1 VADPA
6 VFALLFVINVIPIYF
21 LHQEARGALPPEA
34 NFWTIVG
41 YLALTRGLELI
52 FWAVLIFLAFARGR
66 LIGLPWL
73 VGLPII
79 GAALSVILGP
89 SWLWLVSALALAI
102 CLGAG
107 LLLRPR
113 EAVAGSSAP

>member
-1 VADPA
+1 MV
-6 VFALLFVINVIPIYF
+6 NVIPIYF

-34 NFWTIVG
+34 TFWTIIG
-41 YLALTRGLELI
+41 SLALTRGLEII
-52 FWAVLIFLAFARGR
+52 FWGVLVFLAFARGR

-79 GAALSVILGP
+79 GAALSVVPGP

-102 CLGAG
+102 CLVAG
-107 LLLRPR
+107 LVLRPR
-113 EAVAGSSAP
+113 DAVARSTP